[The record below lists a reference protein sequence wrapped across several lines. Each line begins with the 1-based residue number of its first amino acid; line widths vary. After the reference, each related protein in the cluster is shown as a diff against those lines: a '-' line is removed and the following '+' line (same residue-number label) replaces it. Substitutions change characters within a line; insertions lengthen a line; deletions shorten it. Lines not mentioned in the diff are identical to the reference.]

1 MYTKTNIL
9 SYSKGKCNLHRG
21 KRDVLNIFKDISL
34 SALVAGFVAVLI
46 GFASSVAIVFQAAQ
60 SAGADEGTIVSWIM
74 ALGLGMGATCFFLS
88 LWYKAPVITAWST
101 PGAALLA
108 TSLGSISYAEAI
120 GVFVFAGVLTLLT
133 GVSGL
138 FDKAMRLV
146 PLPLASAML
155 AGVLFKF
162 GLAIFESMMVDVFL
176 VVAMLLTY
184 LVSKCFVPRYSV
196 LFVLLAGVVLVLVQ
210 FDTKVTETIPFELG
224 FFVWAWPEWNIGA
237 LIGIGIP
244 LYIVTMTSQNIPGVA
259 VMRSSGYQI
268 PVSPLIS
275 WTGLTSIL
283 LAPIG
288 GFAFNLAAITA
299 AICSGVECHKDP
311 SRRYIA
317 GLSAGIFYWLAGAA
331 GASVV
336 ALFSVFPAT
345 MIAALAGIALLG
357 TIGMNLKSAMSED
370 VHREAALITFL
381 VTVSGVSFLGIAS
394 AFWGI
399 LFGVICL
406 LLTSIKRK

>member
-1 MYTKTNIL
+1 MDYSGSRLVLRIL
-9 SYSKGKCNLHRG
+9 N
-21 KRDVLNIFKDISL
+21 DFSL
-34 SALVAGFVAVLI
+34 SALIAGFVAVLI

-60 SAGADEGTIVSWIM
+60 AAGADSSVIVSWIM

-88 LWYKAPVITAWST
+88 MWYRSPVITAWST

-108 TSLGSISYAEAI
+108 TSLGTISYSEAI
-120 GVFVFAGVLTLLT
+120 GIFIFAGVLTLLT

-146 PLPLASAML
+146 PLPLACAML

-162 GLAIFESMMVDVFL
+162 GLSIFNSMMSDTFL
-176 VVAMLLTY
+176 VGIMLITY
-184 LVSKCFVPRYSV
+184 LVSKRLVPRYAV
-196 LFVLLAGVVLVLVQ
+196 LFVLVAGVAFVLARSEEQLIS
-210 FDTKVTETIPFELG
+210 TIPVSLG
-224 FFVWAWPEWNIGA
+224 SLVWVWPEWNIGA

-259 VMRSSGYQI
+259 VMRSSGYQT

-275 WTGLTSIL
+275 WTGLTSIM
-283 LAPIG
+283 LAPLG

-299 AICSGVECHKDP
+299 AICSGDECHKDP
-311 SRRYIA
+311 KRRYIA
-317 GLSAGIFYWLAGAA
+317 GLSAGVFYWLAGLA
-331 GASVV
+331 GTSVV
-336 ALFSVFPAT
+336 ALFSIFPAT

-357 TIGMNLKSAMSED
+357 TIGMNLKNAMADDSN
-370 VHREAALITFL
+370 REAALITFL
-381 VTVSGVSFLGIAS
+381 VTVSGVSFGGIAS

-399 LFGVICL
+399 LLGVICL
-406 LLTSIKRK
+406 LISNIKSK

>member
-1 MYTKTNIL
+1 VLRIL
-9 SYSKGKCNLHRG
+9 N
-21 KRDVLNIFKDISL
+21 DMSL

-60 SAGADEGTIVSWIM
+60 AAGADSDTIVSWIM
-74 ALGLGMGATCFFLS
+74 ALGFGMGATCFGLS
-88 LWYKAPVITAWST
+88 LWFRSPVITAWST

-108 TSLGSISYAEAI
+108 TSLGTISYAEAI

-138 FDKAMRLV
+138 FNKLMRLV
-146 PLPLASAML
+146 PLPIACAML

-162 GLAIFESMMVDVFL
+162 GLSIFDSMMSDVFL
-176 VVAMLLTY
+176 VGIMLLTY
-184 LVSKCFVPRYSV
+184 LVSKRLVPRYAV
-196 LFVLLAGVVLVLVQ
+196 LFVLLAGVAFVLAKSDGSLVSN
-210 FDTKVTETIPFELG
+210 IPFDIGAL
-224 FFVWAWPEWNIGA
+224 VWVWPEWNLGA
-237 LIGIGIP
+237 LLGVGVP

-259 VMRSSGYQI
+259 VMRSSGYQT

-275 WTGLTSIL
+275 WTGFTSII
-283 LAPIG
+283 LAPMG

-299 AICSGVECHKDP
+299 AICSGDECHKDP
-311 SRRYIA
+311 KRRYIA
-317 GLSAGIFYWLAGAA
+317 GLSAGIFYGLAGLA

-336 ALFSVFPAT
+336 ALFSIFPAT

-357 TIGMNLKSAMSED
+357 TIGMNLKNAMAD
-370 VHREAALITFL
+370 DTNREAALVAFL
-381 VTVSGVSFLGIAS
+381 VTVSGVSFGGIAS

-399 LFGVICL
+399 LFGAICL
-406 LLTSIKRK
+406 LISNIKLK

>member
-1 MYTKTNIL
+1 MDYSGNRLVLRIL
-9 SYSKGKCNLHRG
+9 N
-21 KRDVLNIFKDISL
+21 DFSL
-34 SALVAGFVAVLI
+34 SALIAGFVAVLI

-60 SAGADEGTIVSWIM
+60 AAGADSSVIVSWIM

-88 LWYKAPVITAWST
+88 MWYRSPVITAWST

-108 TSLGSISYAEAI
+108 TSLGTISYSEAVGI
-120 GVFVFAGVLTLLT
+120 FIFAGVLTLLT

-146 PLPLASAML
+146 PLPLACAML

-162 GLAIFESMMVDVFL
+162 GLSIFDSMMSDTFL
-176 VVAMLLTY
+176 VGIMLITY
-184 LVSKCFVPRYSV
+184 LVSKRLVPRYAV
-196 LFVLLAGVVLVLVQ
+196 LFVLVAGVAFVLARSEEQLIS
-210 FDTKVTETIPFELG
+210 TIPVSLG
-224 FFVWAWPEWNIGA
+224 SLVWVWPEWNIGA

-259 VMRSSGYQI
+259 VMRSSGYQT

-275 WTGLTSIL
+275 WTGLTSIM
-283 LAPIG
+283 LAPLG

-299 AICSGVECHKDP
+299 AICSGDECHKDP
-311 SRRYIA
+311 KRRYIA
-317 GLSAGIFYWLAGAA
+317 GLSAGVFYWLAGLA
-331 GASVV
+331 GTSVV
-336 ALFSVFPAT
+336 ALFSIFPAT

-357 TIGMNLKSAMSED
+357 TIGMNLKNAMADDSN
-370 VHREAALITFL
+370 REAALITFL
-381 VTVSGVSFLGIAS
+381 VTVSGVSFGGIAS

-399 LFGVICL
+399 LLGVICL
-406 LLTSIKRK
+406 LISNIKSK

>member
-1 MYTKTNIL
+1 MLKIL
-9 SYSKGKCNLHRG
+9 
-21 KRDVLNIFKDISL
+21 KDFSL

-60 SAGADEGTIVSWIM
+60 AAGADSNTIVSWIM
-74 ALGLGMGATCFFLS
+74 ALGFGMGVTCFFLS
-88 LWYKAPVITAWST
+88 LWYRSPVITAWST

-108 TSLGSISYAEAI
+108 TSLGTISYAEAI
-120 GVFVFAGVLTLLT
+120 GVFIFAGVLTLLT

-138 FDKAMRLV
+138 FDKVMRLV
-146 PLPLASAML
+146 PLPLACAML

-162 GLAIFESMMVDVFL
+162 GLSIFDAMMSDVFL
-176 VVAMLLTY
+176 VGVMLVTY
-184 LVSKCFVPRYSV
+184 LVSKRLIPRYAV
-196 LFVLLAGVVLVLVQ
+196 LFVLVAGVALVLGRSDGQ
-210 FDTKVTETIPFELG
+210 LMSSIPVEIGSL
-224 FFVWAWPEWNIGA
+224 VWVWPEWNISV
-237 LIGIGIP
+237 LIGIGVP

-259 VMRSSGYQI
+259 VMRSSGYQT

-275 WTGLTSIL
+275 WTGFTSIL
-283 LAPIG
+283 LAPLG

-299 AICSGVECHKDP
+299 AICSGDECHKDP
-311 SRRYIA
+311 KRRYIA
-317 GLSAGIFYWLAGAA
+317 GLSAGIFYLLAGLA
-331 GASVV
+331 GTSVV

-357 TIGMNLKSAMSED
+357 TIGMNLKNAMVDDSN
-370 VHREAALITFL
+370 REAALVTFL
-381 VTVSGVSFLGIAS
+381 VTVSGVSFGGIAS

-406 LLTSIKRK
+406 LISNIKLK

>member
-1 MYTKTNIL
+1 MLRIL
-9 SYSKGKCNLHRG
+9 
-21 KRDVLNIFKDISL
+21 KDFSL

-60 SAGADEGTIVSWIM
+60 AAGADANIIVSWIM

-88 LWYKAPVITAWST
+88 LWYRSPIITAWST

-108 TSLGSISYAEAI
+108 TSLGTISYAEAI
-120 GVFVFAGVLTLLT
+120 GVFVFAGILTLLT

-138 FDKAMRLV
+138 FDKVMRLV

-162 GLAIFESMMVDVFL
+162 GLSIFDSMMSDIFL
-176 VVAMLLTY
+176 VGIMLITY
-184 LVSKCFVPRYSV
+184 LVSKRFLPRYAV
-196 LFVLLAGVVLVLVQ
+196 LFVLVAGVAFVLARSDGQLMSDV
-210 FDTKVTETIPFELG
+210 PFSLG
-224 FFVWAWPEWNIGA
+224 AFVWIWPEWNIGA

-259 VMRSSGYQI
+259 VMRSSGYQA

-275 WTGLTSIL
+275 WTGLTSIM
-283 LAPIG
+283 LAPLG

-299 AICSGVECHKDP
+299 AICSGDECHKDP
-311 SRRYIA
+311 KRRYIA
-317 GLSAGIFYWLAGAA
+317 GLSAGVFYWFAGLAGT
-331 GASVV
+331 SVV
-336 ALFSVFPAT
+336 ALFSIFPAT

-357 TIGMNLKSAMSED
+357 TIGMNLKSAMADDSN
-370 VHREAALITFL
+370 REAALVTFL
-381 VTVSGVSFLGIAS
+381 VTVSGVSFGGIAS

-406 LLTSIKRK
+406 IIANIKFK